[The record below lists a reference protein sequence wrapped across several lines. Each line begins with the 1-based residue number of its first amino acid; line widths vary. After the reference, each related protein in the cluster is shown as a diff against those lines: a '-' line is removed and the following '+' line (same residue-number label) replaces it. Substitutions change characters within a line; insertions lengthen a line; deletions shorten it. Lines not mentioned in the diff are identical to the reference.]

1 VGEEY
6 VGDEWCELFE
16 WKFWT
21 WQGSSWVTMYG
32 DEVCE
37 FGRNEPV
44 DHLLFASRPAV
55 EYGTALMVVLDGE
68 GEARP
73 RLPLLILLLLGDI
86 TGERG
91 VVLVDIVNVDLWV

>member
-1 VGEEY
+1 
-6 VGDEWCELFE
+6 
-16 WKFWT
+16 
-21 WQGSSWVTMYG
+21 MYG

-44 DHLLFASRPAV
+44 DHLLFASRPDV
-55 EYGTALMVVLDGE
+55 EYGTALMLVLDGE

-73 RLPLLILLLLGDI
+73 RLPLLILLPLGDI